1 MVIYTGRFFER
12 YTAEVVPVAIS
23 VGKPKGFSGES
34 LGLLAPW
41 GIFRRLRGE
50 AFRLAYREAL
60 ERAGVERIRR
70 ALNAISSRHGGAD
83 LVLLCWEDVSKGAS
97 CHRRIFA
104 EWWEEKT
111 GERVEEL
118 TPLEEGERP
127 AVLQLRLM

>member
-1 MVIYTGRFFER
+1 MKVFTGRFFNE
-12 YTAEVVPVAIS
+12 YPSEVVPVAIS
-23 VGKPKGFSGES
+23 VGKPRDFEGEV

-41 GIFRRLRGE
+41 GLFKRLSGE

-60 ERAGVERIRR
+60 ERIGVVRIRR
-70 ALNAISSRHGGAD
+70 ALEAISARHGGTD

-111 GERVEEL
+111 GEKVEEL
-118 TPLEEGERP
+118 PPLEKRERP
-127 AVLQLRLM
+127 VALQLRLL